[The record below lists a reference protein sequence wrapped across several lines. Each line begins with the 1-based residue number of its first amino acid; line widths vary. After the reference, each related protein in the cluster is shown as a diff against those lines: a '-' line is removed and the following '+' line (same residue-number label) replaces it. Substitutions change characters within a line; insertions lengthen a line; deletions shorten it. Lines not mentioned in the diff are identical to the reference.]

1 MAYPTNDKS
10 GAENLVALTLA
21 IRAKCADILAKQG
34 DIATL
39 TTTAKSSLV
48 ASINE
53 LVTSISSIKTDI
65 QNKTQI
71 DDTKTGTTN
80 VWSASKTSTEIQ
92 NAATNLK
99 NDLLGGAGTAYD
111 TLKELADLIDE
122 NKDAI
127 TALQALAAGHVKFD
141 AAQELTTEQKAQAR
155 TNIGAAAAA
164 HTHGISAVEGLQ
176 AALDAKANA
185 SDVTTALEGKVS
197 TDTLT
202 TELAKKAD
210 KTATETALAE
220 KATKAEVGAT
230 NIDLADIFANG
241 VTEAGG

>member
-1 MAYPTNDKS
+1 MAYPTNTKS

-21 IRAKCADILAKQG
+21 IRTKCATLLSNQG
-34 DIATL
+34 DITKL
-39 TTTAKSSLV
+39 TTTDKTSLV
-48 ASINE
+48 VAINE
-53 LVTSISSIKTDI
+53 LVTSIGSIKTDI

-80 VWSASKTSTEIQ
+80 VWSASKTSTEIA

-155 TNIGAAAAA
+155 TNIGAAAAS
-164 HTHGISAVEGLQ
+164 HTHGISAVDGLQ
-176 AALDAKANA
+176 AALDAKAAA
-185 SDVTTALEGKVS
+185 SDMTTALAAKADQSAV
-197 TDTLT
+197 DTA
-202 TELAKKAD
+202 LAAKAD
-210 KTATETALAE
+210 KTTTESALAE
-220 KATKAEVGAT
+220 KATKEEVGNT
-230 NIDLADIFANG
+230 HIDLESIFTNG
-241 VTEAGG
+241 VTEG

>member
-21 IRAKCADILAKQG
+21 IRTKCADILAKQG
-34 DIATL
+34 DITAL
-39 TTTAKSSLV
+39 TTTAKDSLV

-141 AAQELTTEQKAQAR
+141 AAQELTTAQQTQAR
-155 TNIGAAAAA
+155 TNIGAAASV
-164 HTHGISAVEGLQ
+164 HTHVIADVTGLQ
-176 AALDAKANA
+176 SALDAKATQSA
-185 SDVTTALEGKVS
+185 MDTALAAKADQSAME
-197 TDTLT
+197 TA
-202 TELAKKAD
+202 LAAKAD
-210 KTATETALAE
+210 KTTTESALAE
-220 KATKAEVGAT
+220 KATKEEVGNT
-230 NIDLADIFANG
+230 HIDLASIFANG
-241 VTEAGG
+241 VTEG